1 MLEPLRDDLMVQ
13 QQIDGPWQHMVGVIF
28 LNQTGRIQVK
38 RCLPEFL
45 HKWPTPKKYLKSK
58 PKQVIEVIRSLGFY
72 NRRENTLRRMS
83 EDFLT
88 WNGEDANDLY
98 GIGKYGSDSYRI
110 FFQNDIP
117 SDVGDH
123 ELRRYLREELKDPR
137 YADEV
142 SD

>member
-1 MLEPLRDDLMVQ
+1 MFEPLRDDLMVQ

-45 HKWPTPKKYLKSK
+45 YRWPTPKKYLKSK
-58 PKQVIEVIRSLGFY
+58 PEKVIEVIRSLGFY

>member
-1 MLEPLRDDLMVQ
+1 MFEPLRDDLMVQ

-45 HKWPTPKKYLKSK
+45 YRWPTPKKYLKSK
-58 PKQVIEVIRSLGFY
+58 PEKVIEVIRGLRFY
-72 NRRENTLRRMS
+72 NRRENTIRRMS

>member
-1 MLEPLRDDLMVQ
+1 MFEPLRDDLMVQ
-13 QQIDGPWQHMVGVIF
+13 QQIDGSWQHMVGVIF

-45 HKWPTPKKYLKSK
+45 YRWPTPKKYLKSK
-58 PKQVIEVIRSLGFY
+58 PEKVIEVIRSLGFY